1 MDLKWQ
7 ATIFIVLILVSL
19 TLTKLGNSFVP
30 GEIDNS
36 IDYNAEEKEVSFQ
49 EAAISNYQPIKKVPN
64 RVWDV
69 LDPNIQAEAV
79 LIRSL
84 DDDFPLFYM
93 NTRDSWRMASITK
106 LLTTLVVL
114 EEIGLDKKIPI
125 STSAVETEGLAGDLQ
140 SGEVYNSRDL
150 IKMMLLVS
158 SNDAAAAF
166 EEYFG
171 GKEILVK
178 KLKEKAAELGMNSTE
193 IHDASGLSD
202 DNFSTANDVL
212 KLAEYIVKNRP
223 EIFNWT
229 RSSEILV
236 QPFNSAQGKIIP
248 NINPLVVNRNFLGG
262 KTGTAPLAKEN
273 LVSIMNIRDRKVA
286 IIILGADD
294 RYLENEKLVNWVK
307 RAYIFNN

>member
-193 IHDASGLSD
+193 IYDASGLSD